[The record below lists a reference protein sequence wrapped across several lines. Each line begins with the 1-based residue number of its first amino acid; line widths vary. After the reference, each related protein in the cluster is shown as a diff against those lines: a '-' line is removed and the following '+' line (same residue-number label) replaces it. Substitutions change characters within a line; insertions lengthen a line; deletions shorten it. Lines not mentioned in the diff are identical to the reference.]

1 MEKEIKA
8 EVFARKPFFGL
19 NLPIFVQIQIII
31 IFMVVSLAVLG
42 FTTLN
47 IINTMKRTT
56 NQMMARN
63 NSLMENVVNSR
74 KMFNELQIQY
84 FRALMGDSGRPSEY
98 ALQGVIDILGALSAV
113 DNVEVDKLTRKLNSL
128 KAILRRSPSSDGY
141 RRVINLGL
149 EYGAGLDNMQQMIS
163 DSATTIVINNEHYS
177 RRAKTIMLIILILSG
192 IIAISFGFVIAFSL
206 SRALKRIG
214 NTTKALATG
223 DLTQKAGRF
232 DCPEVKKVAVELNN
246 SIDGLRQLVFAIIRQ
261 SEDIVN
267 SSHNLRDTASTTEES
282 AQQVSKSM
290 GELADASNEQAKQ
303 VNLAMGTINNLVALV
318 ERVGNEIRNIA
329 VSSEQVVRSA
339 RLGQQSTD
347 IINSTFYD
355 LYTSTEQTSRAIDEL
370 SEASREIS
378 EISSV
383 INGIAEQTTL
393 LAVNA
398 AIEAARAGEKG
409 KGFGVVASEIRKLA
423 TQSKEAVD
431 LISGLIVQM
440 NVRSDNVVA
449 VVQKELNHINVGKDT
464 VLRANNNFAE
474 IFKVVNDNITQVSD
488 VVKLATEMSEKNNAT
503 IEAISSI
510 AAIIEENLASVE
522 EISVTSQE
530 QCASMLY
537 VADSTNNLNKISE
550 QLKKSV
556 AKFRLDTIED
566 ELNTKA

>member
-1 MEKEIKA
+1 
-8 EVFARKPFFGL
+8 
-19 NLPIFVQIQIII
+19 
-31 IFMVVSLAVLG
+31 
-42 FTTLN
+42 
-47 IINTMKRTT
+47 
-56 NQMMARN
+56 
-63 NSLMENVVNSR
+63 
-74 KMFNELQIQY
+74 
-84 FRALMGDSGRPSEY
+84 
-98 ALQGVIDILGALSAV
+98 
-113 DNVEVDKLTRKLNSL
+113 
-128 KAILRRSPSSDGY
+128 
-141 RRVINLGL
+141 
-149 EYGAGLDNMQQMIS
+149 
-163 DSATTIVINNEHYS
+163 
-177 RRAKTIMLIILILSG
+177 
-192 IIAISFGFVIAFSL
+192 
-206 SRALKRIG
+206 
-214 NTTKALATG
+214 LATG